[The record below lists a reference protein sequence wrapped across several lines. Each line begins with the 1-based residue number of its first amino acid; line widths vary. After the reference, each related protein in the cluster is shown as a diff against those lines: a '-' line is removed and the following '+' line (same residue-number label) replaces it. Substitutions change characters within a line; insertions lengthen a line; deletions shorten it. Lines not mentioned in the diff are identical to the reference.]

1 MQWTKTSAIGHCSTM
16 ALKVFALPPI
26 PEGLELIKIQDI
38 GFWFPSMLYDVFP

>member
-26 PEGLELIKIQDI
+26 PKGLELVKIQNI
-38 GFWFPSMLYDVFP
+38 GFLVPKHVV